1 MLYSLTVHPYTL
13 TCGHMMLRYRMNCA
27 MIRICMLVQVDC
39 VFCWCMHTCTVH
51 SYVMNVRMYVQYV
64 HTYVCTV
71 KPVYND
77 HSRDQVIV
85 VSVDR
90 WSLYGG
96 VVVLLKWTMSQPTV
110 VSIDRWSFHAS
121 GL

>member
-1 MLYSLTVHPYTL
+1 MYSTFV
-13 TCGHMMLRYRMNCA
+13 CNECA
-27 MIRICMLVQVDC
+27 
-39 VFCWCMHTCTVH
+39 
-51 SYVMNVRMYVQYV
+51 YVCAVR
-64 HTYVCTV
+64 TYVCTV